1 MREKF
6 RNQLMQE
13 LFDQTVR
20 YAPVERKLEQLSRAE
35 RLLTEIEHERTY
47 PYQYVCYRL
56 TGFRPDTHAE
66 DMIAGEDLEHD
77 LSLFIALLS
86 ESVPPIPIEQ
96 MPEPVLNLDQVR
108 KRLRVSA
115 RTLSQL
121 RQHGLVSRKV
131 LAGGRKRVVVR
142 QSVLE
147 HYLQQHGKP
156 TPDTL
161 HVGQIEPAE
170 RERILRWARRMAQV
184 APDRPDE
191 IFRRLARRFGR
202 RVQTIRAVI
211 RAHDKAHPDQA
222 IFPGLHGPLDEH
234 AKRAIYT
241 SFTQGISIDR
251 LAKVYHRGRSTIQ
264 RVLNE
269 QRARALL
276 AKPIDYIY
284 SPEFDDPK
292 KEAEILAPMPRAE
305 EYERQAAA
313 MRRNVPRN
321 LVPEL
326 ASLYQLPLLDPEQE
340 RHLFRQMNYLKYK
353 AARLAE
359 RIDPAKA
366 KTADLD
372 RLEELLQRAQK
383 VRELLIAANMRLVAS
398 ITKSYAERL
407 GHSGA
412 FFDLYGD
419 GNMSLIRAV
428 DKFDYMRGNKF
439 STYATW
445 AIRKNFTRSIPAEQ
459 VHRDRFITGLDE
471 MFESAEDTRSDEF
484 TQLNRVNFVRERVA
498 ELLNRLDE
506 RERRIIQ
513 LRIGLGENKGMT
525 LEEVGR
531 ELGITKERVRQLE
544 SRGMAKLRAMLQ
556 KEAEDLDV

>member
-1 MREKF
+1 MVEKF
-6 RNQLMQE
+6 RNELLRQLY
-13 LFDQTVR
+13 DQTVR

-35 RLLTEIEHERTY
+35 RLLTEIEHQRTY

-56 TGFRPDTHAE
+56 TGFRPDSHVDE
-66 DMIAGEDLEHD
+66 MITGEDLEHD
-77 LSLFIALLS
+77 LSLFIAMLS
-86 ESVPPIPIEQ
+86 ESVPAVPVEQ
-96 MPEPVLNLDQVR
+96 MPEPVLNLEQVR
-108 KRLRVSA
+108 RRLRVSA
-115 RTLSQL
+115 RTLSHL

-131 LAGGRKRVVVR
+131 LCGGRQRVVVR
-142 QSVLE
+142 QSVLD

-156 TPDTL
+156 TAESL
-161 HVGQIEPAE
+161 RLGQIQPAE

-184 APDRPDE
+184 APDRADE

-202 RVQTIRAVI
+202 RVQAIRALI
-211 RAHDKAHPDQA
+211 RAHDQANPEQA

-241 SFTQGISIDR
+241 SYTQGISVER
-251 LAKVYHRGRSTIQ
+251 LAKVYHRTRTTIQ

-269 QRARALL
+269 QRARTLL
-276 AKPIDYIY
+276 AKPITYIH
-284 SPEFDDPK
+284 SPEFEDPK
-292 KEAEILAPMPRAE
+292 REAEILAPMPGAS
-305 EYERQAAA
+305 EYEQDSAA
-313 MRRNVPRN
+313 MRGNVPRN
-321 LVPEL
+321 LPPEL
-326 ASLYQLPLLDPEQE
+326 APLYQVPLLKPEQE

-372 RLEELLQRAQK
+372 KLEELLTRAHN
-383 VRELLIAANMRLVAS
+383 VRKMLIAANMRLVAS
-398 ITKSYAERL
+398 ITKRYAERL
-407 GHSGA
+407 GHPGA
-412 FFDLYGD
+412 FFDLFGD

-459 VHRDRFITGLDE
+459 IHRERFITGLEE
-471 MFESAEDTRSDEF
+471 MFESAEDMRSDEF
-484 TQLNRVNFVRERVA
+484 GQLSQANLIHEKVKKSLE
-498 ELLNRLDE
+498 RLDE

-513 LRIGLGENKGMT
+513 LRVGLGENKGMT

-544 SRGMAKLRAMLQ
+544 ARGMAKLRAMLQ
-556 KEAEDLDV
+556 GEEVES